1 MKKKSTLFVILLVA
15 GSVLA
20 EWRSI
25 GPDGGYVQ
33 ALAIDP
39 EDPSVAYAVS
49 YEYPENARL
58 FVGTGSGANWEPR
71 GRLPQPSVSFLAK
84 DPFEDSL
91 LYSAVRQSFY
101 RSTDLGQNWF
111 EVTLPGPGTDMAC
124 DPLVPGR
131 VFMSGYYSYSGSYR
145 PSLYVSTDFGQT
157 WEVSMATTDTM
168 GYAYGIGVDPV
179 DTGTV
184 YLGAIYTQVYKTT
197 DAGASWTRVSTGLPD
212 RVSIQKL
219 SVNADDNNIVLAATS
234 SGMYRTTDAGANW
247 SMVGAMSYAQAAE
260 FSSADPAIAYA
271 VGMSDSVRVMVS
283 TDYGVTWTAPMP
295 GYTATKV
302 AKIIADPGDPNT
314 SWMCTSY
321 GIHRSTDLGANWHN
335 AHTGLNISSVSC
347 ISASPEDERRIYLEL
362 YQVAVYSSDCG
373 GDTWHQCSYFLSC
386 GNVCGIGIAA
396 RSDRDVLYAQ
406 EGSG

>member
-1 MKKKSTLFVILLVA
+1 MKKTTGFIILLVA
-15 GSVLA
+15 GTALA

-39 EDPSVAYAVS
+39 QDPSVAYAVS
-49 YEYPENARL
+49 YEYPANARL
-58 FVGTGSGANWEPR
+58 FVGTGSGASWEPR

-91 LYSAVRQSFY
+91 LYSAVRQNFY
-101 RSTDLGQNWF
+101 RSTDLGQNW
-111 EVTLPGPGTDMAC
+111 VAVAIPGPGTNMAC

-131 VFMSGYYSYSGSYR
+131 VFMSGYYSYGSQYR

-157 WEVSMATTDTM
+157 WEVSMATTDTI
-168 GYAYGIGVDPV
+168 GYGYGIGVDPV

-184 YLGAIYTQVYKTT
+184 YLGASYSQLYRTT
-197 DAGASWTRVSTGLPD
+197 DAGASWTRVSNGLPD
-212 RVSIQKL
+212 RATTQKL
-219 SVNADDNNIVLAATS
+219 SVNADDNSIVLAATS
-234 SGMYRTTDAGANW
+234 GGMYRTTDAGGNW
-247 SMVGAMSYAQAAE
+247 SAAGPMSYASAVE
-260 FSSADPAIAYA
+260 FSGADPAIAYA
-271 VGMSDSVRVMVS
+271 VGMTDSTRVMVS
-283 TDYGVTWTAPMP
+283 TDHGATWTAPVP

-302 AKIIADPGDPNT
+302 TKIAADPGDANT

-321 GIHRSTDLGANWHN
+321 GIHRSTDRGANWHN
-335 AHTGLNISSVSC
+335 AHTGLTISSVSC
-347 ISASPEDERRIYLEL
+347 ISASPVDERRIYLEL

-373 GDTWHQCSYFLSC
+373 GDTWEQCSYFLSC
-386 GNVCGIGIAA
+386 GNVCGIGIAGA
-396 RSDRDVLYAQ
+396 FDQDVLYAQ